1 MSSGP
6 RPRASAGVA
15 AGGATRHDPVALEI
29 AWSRL
34 QAVIDEGET
43 TLVRTAFSPIIR
55 EAYDFAVVLMD
66 VNGAS
71 AGQSQRSLGSFVG
84 TLPRTLRAALRVYPG
99 DTWHVGDVFSTNDPW
114 IGTGHLPDQTMIRP
128 VFRKG
133 RLVAYVGCI
142 AHWADI
148 GGQIWSGD
156 TTEIFE
162 EGLRLPL
169 RKLVDRGALNEDL
182 AAVIAANVRL
192 PEQVMG
198 DLRAQLACLEVC
210 DRRLQ
215 ELLDDIGLDDPTSF
229 FAQMQDRAERAMR
242 AAIGE
247 IRDGSYAHAVEIDGI
262 DSPLLLQASLTIRGD
277 SIHVDWT
284 GSSPQCERGLNET
297 YNHAYA
303 MTVYPIKCALSPDL
317 PNNEGAYRPI
327 SMVAPEGSIINA
339 RYPAPVASRQ
349 ILGHYLSAVVFG
361 ALAQVIPDRVL
372 ADSGSPSPRVV
383 FSGSWPDGSKYGAA
397 LILSGGM
404 GAQAYRDGLTAA
416 PFPSNAGAVSVEM
429 VEAAT
434 PLLFRRRALLP
445 DSGGPGRFRGGLG
458 VATYIEL
465 RGERNGVVSIMTDRV
480 HHPPLGRA
488 GGGPGRPNVITKNG
502 QPVDPKSRTDWK
514 PGDLLAIESAGGA
527 GFGDVAARDPERIRK
542 DLEQGYISIE
552 SAAHDYFLRD

>member
-1 MSSGP
+1 MSPGR
-6 RPRASAGVA
+6 RPRVQAAAVAGPVPQF
-15 AGGATRHDPVALEI
+15 DPVTLEI

-43 TLVRTAFSPIIR
+43 TLMRTAFSPIIR

-66 VNGAS
+66 VRGAS
-71 AGQSQRSLGSFVG
+71 AGQSRRSLGSFVG
-84 TLPRTLRAALRVYPG
+84 TLPRTLRAALSAYPPEA
-99 DTWHVGDVFSTNDPW
+99 WHEGDVFSTNDPW

-162 EGLRLPL
+162 EGLRIPL
-169 RKLVDRGALNEDL
+169 RKLVDRGVLNADL
-182 AAVIAANVRL
+182 AAVIRANVRL

-198 DLRAQLACLEVC
+198 DLHAQLACLEVC
-210 DRRLQ
+210 ERRLQ
-215 ELLDDIGLDDPTSF
+215 ELLDDLQLDDPTRF
-229 FAQMQDRAERAMR
+229 FMQMQARAESAMR
-242 AAIGE
+242 AAI
-247 IRDGSYAHAVEIDGI
+247 RALKDGAYRHAIEIDGV
-262 DSPLLLQASLTIRGD
+262 DTPLLLEASLSIRGD

-303 MTVYPIKCALSPDL
+303 MTVYPIKCALSPEL

-327 SMVAPEGSIINA
+327 SMQAPEGSIINA

-349 ILGHYLSAVVFG
+349 ILGHYLSAVIFG

-383 FSGSWPDGSKYGAA
+383 FTGSWPDGSKYGAA

-404 GAQAYRDGLTAA
+404 GAQSYRDGLTAA
-416 PFPSNAGAVSVEM
+416 PFPSNAGAISVEM

-434 PLLFRRRALLP
+434 PLLFRRRALVP

-458 VATYIEL
+458 VATHVEL
-465 RGERNGVVSIMTDRV
+465 LGQRPGVISVMTDRV
-480 HHPPLGRA
+480 QHPPLGRS
-488 GGGPGRPNVITKNG
+488 GGGPGRPNVITKSG
-502 QPVDPKSRTDWK
+502 RPVDPKSRTGWE

-527 GFGDVAARDPERIRK
+527 GFGPVSERDPDLVRA
-542 DLEQGYISIE
+542 DLEEGYISLE
-552 SAAHDYFLRD
+552 AAVGDYGLRD